1 MAQYHPVNYSRRFAR
16 PIRLADGTRLF
27 TLKDAADLLTGER
40 FVGVPKWAALEHAI
54 ELVLEAGEHGGRHRL
69 KVAADQI
76 EIVLR
81 VRGLL

>member
-16 PIRLADGTRLF
+16 PITLADGTRLF

-40 FVGVPKWAALEHAI
+40 FVGVTKWAALKHAI
-54 ELVLEAGEHGGRHRL
+54 KLVLEAGDHGRRHRL
-69 KVAADQI
+69 KAAADQI

-81 VRGLL
+81 ARGLL